1 MSNRQLS
8 APACQ
13 KEVAMFEHVMSDPS
27 FHACTAALRRLALG
41 VAALVA
47 CIGPATGQAAHEHHK
62 AALGAVHFDVSC
74 AAEVSDDFDAA
85 VALLHHMQYEESRA
99 AFERIAEA
107 DAKCGMAHWGIA
119 MTLFQPL
126 WPERPGPAELQRGRE
141 EVRKARELGTGT
153 DREAD
158 LVTAVAAFFREPDT
172 AEWWTR
178 VRHWS
183 EAMNRAYTARPD
195 DMETAALYAL
205 SQLAVGQVA
214 PDRMA
219 YQGRAAAVLL
229 GLYERE
235 PTHPGAIH
243 YTIHANDVDT
253 RAGESLEVVRSYSN
267 IAPEVPHALH
277 MPTHIFVRLGKWPEV
292 IEWNRKSAAA
302 ALRFPA
308 ADGIS
313 HHYPHALDYLVYA
326 YLQRGEDEP
335 ARVIVEEVLAREEPF
350 QATFISAFH
359 LAAMPARYAVERRVW
374 DEARAVTPVTP
385 ASVAWERFWWP
396 ESLSWFARGL
406 GAVHGGDA
414 GEAERAER
422 RMIELRDAARAA
434 GEEGFAD
441 YIEVDRR
448 VLAAWRAHRA
458 GQSERA
464 LDLAREAVRLE
475 TATQKH
481 PVTPGALYPAH
492 EALGD
497 LLLDLKRPQEALAAY
512 EGSLATWPGRFNSL
526 VGAARAARAAGL
538 DNKAHDHYRALLEVS
553 SGADSNRPAVA
564 EARQFLG
571 E

>member
-1 MSNRQLS
+1 
-8 APACQ
+8 
-13 KEVAMFEHVMSDPS
+13 MFEHVTSDPS

-47 CIGPATGQAAHEHHK
+47 CSGPATGQAGHEHHK
-62 AALGAVHFDVSC
+62 AALGVVHFDVSC

-85 VALLHHMQYEESRA
+85 VALLHHMQYEESRT
-99 AFERIAEA
+99 AFERIAKT
-107 DAKCGMAHWGIA
+107 DPKCGMAHWGIA

-126 WPERPGPAELQRGRE
+126 WATRPGPAELQRGWE
-141 EVRKARELGTGT
+141 EGRKARELGTGT
-153 DREAD
+153 EREAD
-158 LVTAVAAFFREPDT
+158 LVTAAEAFFREPESAD
-172 AEWWTR
+172 WWTR
-178 VRHWS
+178 IQRWS
-183 EAMNRAYTARPD
+183 EAMSRAYTARPND
-195 DMETAALYAL
+195 LETAALYAL
-205 SQLAVGQVA
+205 SQLAAGQVA
-214 PDRMA
+214 PDRLA
-219 YQGRAAAVLL
+219 YHGRAADVLL
-229 GLYERE
+229 SINERE
-235 PTHPGAIH
+235 PTHPGAAH
-243 YTIHANDVDT
+243 YTIHANDVET
-253 RAGESLEVVRSYSN
+253 RAGESLVVVRSYGT
-267 IAPEVPHALH
+267 IAPDVPHALH

-313 HHYPHALDYLVYA
+313 HHYTHALDYLVYA

-335 ARVIVEEVLAREEPF
+335 VRVIVKEISAREEPF
-350 QATFISAFH
+350 QGTFINAFH

-374 DEARAVTPVTP
+374 EEARAITPGTP
-385 ASVAWERFWWP
+385 ASVAWERFWWA

-406 GAVHGGDA
+406 GALHVGDA
-414 GEAERAER
+414 SEVERAER

-434 GEEGFAD
+434 GEEGFAG
-441 YIEVDRR
+441 YIEVDRL
-448 VLAAWRAHRA
+448 VMAAWRAHIA

-475 TATQKH
+475 TTTQRH
-481 PVTPGALYPAH
+481 PVTPGALYPAQ

-512 EGSLATWPGRFNSL
+512 EGSLATLPGRFNSL
-526 VGAARAARAAGL
+526 MGAARAARAAGL